1 MSMNGA
7 ENDWLP
13 MTKGD
18 IEDNILTVISA
29 FIDKTP
35 NLPIHV
41 HRLLEIVSDSESES
55 LDVAN
60 AASAD
65 PGLVSKI
72 LRVVN
77 SSYYGLSNRT
87 DNIHFA
93 IVLLGFNEVRKIAIQ
108 TSFKEMFK
116 EGGFGKIYTTDGL
129 WKHSFLVSVCA
140 ETLWRDKDN
149 KQAGDMLTFGILHDI
164 GKFALFKLAV
174 AMKQKGVAPYAKPEE
189 VEGLSLME
197 KEEALFKVNH
207 PVVGAL
213 LAEKWGLSKRI
224 IHVIE
229 YHHHPL
235 FYPADSIPQE
245 YRADVATVSIA
256 DALVHHLNGVEKPLI
271 PDDSYFEVLGLKP
284 SLDACVNDDLLEK
297 MEEAKSFINV

>member
-1 MSMNGA
+1 MSEADTTWNPMQMA
-7 ENDWLP
+7 EIDSSVLR
-13 MTKGD
+13 
-18 IEDNILTVISA
+18 VITA

-35 NLPIHV
+35 NLPVHV
-41 HRLLEIVSDSESES
+41 HKLLEIVSDSKSDS

-93 IVLLGFNEVRKIAIQ
+93 IVLLGFDEVRKIAVQ

-116 EGGFGKIYTTDGL
+116 EGAFGKAYTTDGL

-140 ETLWRDKDN
+140 ESLWRDKDT

-164 GKFALFKLAV
+164 GKFALFKLAI
-174 AMKQKGVAPYAKPEE
+174 AMKKQGVSTFKQSEE
-189 VEGLSLME
+189 LDGMSLME
-197 KEEALFKVNH
+197 KEEALFRLNH

-213 LAEKWGLSKRI
+213 LAKKWELSERI
-224 IHVIE
+224 CNIIE

-235 FYPADSIPQE
+235 YYPIDTIPE
-245 YRADVATVSIA
+245 AVVTDVATIAVA
-256 DALVHHLNGVEKPLI
+256 DALIHHMDGEEDIAVPGPE
-271 PDDSYFEVLGLKP
+271 YFEHLGLSP
-284 SLDACVNDDLLEK
+284 SLEACVTDELQEK
-297 MEEAKSFINV
+297 IEDARKFVSSSG